1 MKSKIFCCY
10 SLELRNYL
18 LKNNFK
24 YDVVG
29 LNPTSKKMFWG
40 FIKNKQ
46 LNELLEKWSELK

>member
-1 MKSKIFCCY
+1 MKNKIFCCY
-10 SLELRNYL
+10 SLELRDYL

-24 YDVVG
+24 YEVVG

-46 LNELLEKWSELK
+46 LDKTLKEWSRLK